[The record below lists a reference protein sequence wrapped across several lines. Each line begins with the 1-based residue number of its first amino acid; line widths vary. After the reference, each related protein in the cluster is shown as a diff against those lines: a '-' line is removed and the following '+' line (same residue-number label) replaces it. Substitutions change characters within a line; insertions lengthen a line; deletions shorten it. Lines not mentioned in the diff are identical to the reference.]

1 MRLRTYI
8 SALIIT
14 LISLL
19 APGLSA
25 DNLTIYGTVI
35 DASTDE
41 PVPFATVLLLGSDRG
56 ELTDESGRFSITT
69 ALPFDSIRSGAMGYE
84 TLTLPRP
91 AARSGRVKMDIKLNP
106 TGVLLGAVIARPK
119 KEHYS
124 KKNNPAVE
132 FMQRIRSSRD
142 VNDPRTKHAD
152 YNFDKYER
160 ITLAINNYRHKE
172 DTTKKDGKP
181 GRFDFVKEYIDTSV
195 IDGKPILNISVREKS
210 STVHHRRDP
219 QAEKEYVK
227 ALRNSGMDE
236 FIDQKSL
243 QKLYEDVL
251 RDIDVYQN
259 DITLLQTRFVS
270 PLSHIAPDFY
280 KFYLTDTVMV
290 DSVRCIELT
299 FVPRNS
305 ASMGFT
311 GRFYVPEGDT
321 TMFVKR
327 IVMRVPHDINL
338 NFVNDLV
345 ITQDYRRDTDG
356 TRLKTSD
363 DMVLVATVLPG
374 TPGLYA
380 HRKTVYTDHNYTP
393 APDQKIFE
401 RGIDQ
406 IYAVDAYSKGD
417 DYWTDNRKAP
427 IANGEK
433 NMERMMEHFRSVP
446 LFYWGE
452 KVIKTFSKGYI
463 TTGKNSKFD
472 IGPLTS
478 TISHNSVEGL
488 RLRLGGIT
496 TANLSRRWFGRGY
509 AAYGFKDHKWKY
521 SAEVEYSFHDKEY
534 HSREFPVHSIRATHM
549 YDMNM
554 LGQSFTTN
562 NQDNMFLSW
571 RRAEDIQM
579 LYHRVSKLEYILEME
594 NNLSV
599 TARLKTE
606 RQEPTK
612 WMTFVNGFGQSFGHY
627 TTSSVT
633 VELRWAP
640 GEKFFQMA
648 TGRLPINFDAPVFTL
663 SHTWAPKWVSGNRF
677 AVSKTEAS
685 FNKRFWFSA
694 FGYIDALV
702 KGGHVWTRSLYP
714 DLLLPNANLSYFN
727 QIETFALMN
736 PMEFVNDSYAQVD
749 LTYWANGALLNLI
762 PGVKRLKL
770 REALLFRGLW
780 GHLSH
785 RNRPWENPELFAFPA
800 MAHTQLMSATPYLE
814 AGVGLDNIL
823 KILRLDYVWRLT
835 YRDTPGACRS
845 GVRLMIHFSF

>member
-1 MRLRTYI
+1 MRLRTVI
-8 SALIIT
+8 AIIFIIT
-14 LISLL
+14 LLM
-19 APGLSA
+19 AQRLSA
-25 DNLTIYGTVI
+25 DNLTISGTVR
-35 DASTDE
+35 DASTHE
-41 PVPFATVLLLGSDRG
+41 PIPFATILLMGSDRG
-56 ELTDESGRFSITT
+56 TLTDDAGKYTITT
-69 ALPFDSIRSGAMGYE
+69 ALSFDSIRSGAMGYE
-84 TLTLPRP
+84 TKTLKGPLT
-91 AARSGRVKMDIKLNP
+91 RSGKVRFDINLDP
-106 TGVLLGAVIARPK
+106 TGVLLNTVIAKPK

-132 FMQRIRSSRD
+132 FMQRIRTTRD
-142 VNDPRTKHAD
+142 GNDPRLIHPD
-152 YNFDKYER
+152 YNYDKYER
-160 ITLAINNYRHKE
+160 ITLAINDYKHKE
-172 DTTKKDGKP
+172 DSSKKGKP
-181 GRFDFVKEYIDTSV
+181 GRFDFVKEYLDTSA

-219 QAEKEYVK
+219 KAEKEYVR

-236 FIDQKSL
+236 FIDRQSL
-243 QKLYEDVL
+243 QRLYEDVL

-280 KFYLTDTVMV
+280 KFYLTDTVTV

-299 FVPRNS
+299 FVPRNP

-311 GRFYVPEGDT
+311 GRFYVPEGDS
-321 TMFVKR
+321 TMFIKR

-338 NFVNDLV
+338 NFVKDLV
-345 ITQDYRRDTDG
+345 ITQDYRRDADG
-356 TRLKTSD
+356 TRLKTMD
-363 DMVLVATVLPG
+363 DMILVAQVLPG

-380 HRKTVYTDHNYTP
+380 RRKTVYSDHDYLP
-393 APDQKIFE
+393 APDQKIFN

-406 IYAVDAYSKGD
+406 IYAPDAYSKSD
-417 DYWTDNRKAP
+417 DYWEGNRKAP
-427 IANGEK
+427 IAEGEK
-433 NMERMMEHFRSVP
+433 NMERMMERFRSVP
-446 LFYWGE
+446 LYYWGE
-452 KVIKTFSKGYI
+452 KIIKTFSKGYI

-472 IGPLTS
+472 FGPLTS

-488 RLRLGGIT
+488 RLRAGGIT

-521 SAEVEYSFHDKEY
+521 SAEVEYSFRDKEY
-534 HSREFPVHSIRATHM
+534 HSREFPVHSIRATHL

-579 LYHRVSKLEYILEME
+579 LYHRVTKLEYILEME

-599 TARLKTE
+599 TARLKSE
-606 RQEPTK
+606 RQEPTRY
-612 WMTFVNGFGQSFGHY
+612 MTFVNGYGRSFGHY
-627 TTSSVT
+627 TTNSVT

-640 GEKFFQMA
+640 GEKFFQMT

-663 SHTWAPKWVSGNRF
+663 SHTWAPKWIPGNNF

-694 FGYIDALV
+694 FGYLDALV

-736 PMEFVNDSYAQVD
+736 PMEFVNDSYAQID

-785 RNRPWENPELFAFPA
+785 KNRPWENPELFEFPA
-800 MAHTQLMSATPYLE
+800 VANTQLMSNTPYLE
-814 AGVGLDNIL
+814 AGVGVDNL
-823 KILRLDYVWRLT
+823 FKILRLDYVWRLT
-835 YRDTPGACRS
+835 YRNTPGACRS
-845 GVRLMIHFSF
+845 GIRLMIHFSF